1 VRSAAPDPR
10 VAPTRSI
17 GEVLA
22 ELQPDFPEI
31 TISKIRFLESA
42 GLLEPKRTAS
52 GYRRFGPGDVARLR
66 YVLAAQRDHYLPLR
80 VIRDHLDAIDR
91 GLEPPA
97 LGLAVPRVPA
107 ALAAAANGDGRVL
120 GDGSDDG
127 AARVR
132 LSRAELADAAG
143 LTPDGLAELEQFGLV
158 APVDGGYFDGDAL
171 TVART
176 VAALGEYGLHPRHL
190 RPVKAAADREV
201 DLIEQVVSPLRAHRS
216 PNSWRRAEEVAGE
229 LAALSVRLH
238 AALVKSGLTTA
249 VPSITGH

>member
-1 VRSAAPDPR
+1 VTSVAPDPR
-10 VAPTRSI
+10 VAPTMSI

-42 GLLEPKRTAS
+42 GLLEPQRTPS
-52 GYRRFGPGDVARLR
+52 GYRRFRQADVARLR

-80 VIRDHLDAIDR
+80 VIRDHLNAIDR

-97 LGLAVPRVPA
+97 LGLPGPRVPA
-107 ALAAAANGDGRVL
+107 ALAAAADGDGRAPDDGS
-120 GDGSDDG
+120 GDGT
-127 AARVR
+127 ARVR
-132 LSRAELADAAG
+132 LSRAELAKAAG

-158 APVDGGYFDGDAL
+158 GPADGGYFDGDAL

-201 DLIEQVVSPLRAHRS
+201 DLIEQIVSPLRAHHS
-216 PNSWRRAEEVAGE
+216 PSSWSQAEEIAEE

-238 AALVKSGLTTA
+238 AALVMSGLTTA
-249 VPSITGH
+249 VPSVQRS